1 MLPWLETERASS
13 SPAQRVPAP
22 AFPFG
27 ADRRYFAVNPGIFF
41 LQHATALLLPFGS
54 NIMCQG
60 RGPLK
65 SLLEDRAV
73 QVGSYFPLV
82 GMELEKLTT
91 KSSSFFFFHCSWVPS
106 RPPKVTNWSKTA
118 LESAINAATPQYP
131 QHFKSYHANLRQDA
145 HRQDYHAR
153 GRI

>member
-60 RGPLK
+60 RGP
-65 SLLEDRAV
+65 
-73 QVGSYFPLV
+73 P
-82 GMELEKLTT
+82 
-91 KSSSFFFFHCSWVPS
+91 KSSGGPRGPS
-106 RPPKVTNWSKTA
+106 GVLFSPGGDGT
-118 LESAINAATPQYP
+118 
-131 QHFKSYHANLRQDA
+131 
-145 HRQDYHAR
+145 
-153 GRI
+153 